1 MMVIAILSRV
11 IFAADIDDSV
21 TGGEKT
27 GVTGAK
33 EG

>member
-1 MMVIAILSRV
+1 MVVTIMSRV
-11 IFAADIDDSV
+11 IFAADVDDSV
-21 TGGEKT
+21 TSGEKT

>member
-1 MMVIAILSRV
+1 MVVAVMSRV
-11 IFAADIDDSV
+11 ILAADVDDSV

-27 GVTGAK
+27 GVTCAK

>member
-1 MMVIAILSRV
+1 MVVAVLSRV
-11 IFAADIDDSV
+11 IFAADVNDSV